1 MGLVIGKYCM
11 LTLDSMTTTTSALAV
26 KDCAYAT
33 KLFHDARENMLE
45 QQVWGPLLAQN
56 EMGNPSV
63 GYVIDK
69 IKALSDYQD
78 LFAQSFNSQRSKGE
92 SADTRLR

>member
-1 MGLVIGKYCM
+1 MAHGTGK
-11 LTLDSMTTTTSALAV
+11 SM
-26 KDCAYAT
+26 
-33 KLFHDARENMLE
+33 
-45 QQVWGPLLAQN
+45 N

-78 LFAQSFNSQRSKGE
+78 LFAQSFNSEVNMLTLGQALASYQRSLV
-92 SADTRLR
+92 SADSPFDSALRILGNFIFP